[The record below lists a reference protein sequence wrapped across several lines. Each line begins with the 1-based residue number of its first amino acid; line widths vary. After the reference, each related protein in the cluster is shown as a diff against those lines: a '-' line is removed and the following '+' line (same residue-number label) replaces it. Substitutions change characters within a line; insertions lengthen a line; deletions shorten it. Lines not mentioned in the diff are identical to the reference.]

1 MNDMFM
7 SDFGAAYPIITSVIQ
22 RAPTIAMRDK
32 SRAITSSKQVSTP
45 VCQGDAASAVAFA
58 PPRRYSVKGLSLA
71 IMHWK
76 KQPSRLNAA
85 LRLL

>member
-32 SRAITSSKQVSTP
+32 SRAITSSSRVSTP
-45 VCQGDAASAVAFA
+45 VCQGEAVSSLHSLRPAVIQ
-58 PPRRYSVKGLSLA
+58 SKGLSLA
-71 IMHWK
+71 IMHRK